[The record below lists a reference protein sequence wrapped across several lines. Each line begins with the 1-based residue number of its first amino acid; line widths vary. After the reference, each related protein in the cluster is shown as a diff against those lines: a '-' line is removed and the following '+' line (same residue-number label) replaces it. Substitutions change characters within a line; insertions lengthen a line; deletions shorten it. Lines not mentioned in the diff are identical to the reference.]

1 MDWKHRAS
9 YFFNPFLGLSA
20 IVGYSCRNRHKLHR
34 ADLNFTLPVTDLS
47 TSVRSRNEMDWT
59 HIILGPNPAAGL
71 MVILILMVIE
81 GVLSVDNAA
90 VLATMVMRL
99 PEEQRDKALKYGI
112 LGAYVFRGLCLALAA
127 WLITIWWLE
136 PLGGLYLLWL
146 AWTHFS
152 RRQSVETEGIEAVKT
167 DGNFLYRCTFGLLGP
182 FWATVAAVEVMDLA
196 FSIDNVVAAVAYV
209 KNYPMPS
216 KLVLVC
222 TGVFLGILA
231 MRFAAIGF
239 VKLMHRYPFLETCA
253 FVVIGILGTKL
264 VLSVPRHFLDESH
277 AFHGWLASYSTSLSS
292 AGDALHR
299 VLASHYFDIG
309 TSVLTVLIFIVPVVI
324 HRLKSHPAA

>member
-1 MDWKHRAS
+1 
-9 YFFNPFLGLSA
+9 
-20 IVGYSCRNRHKLHR
+20 
-34 ADLNFTLPVTDLS
+34 
-47 TSVRSRNEMDWT
+47 MDWT
-59 HIILGPNPAAGL
+59 HIILGPDPAAGL
-71 MVILILMVIE
+71 MVILILIVIE

-99 PEEQRDKALKYGI
+99 PHEQRGKALKYGI
-112 LGAYVFRGLCLALAA
+112 IGAYVFRGICLALAA

-152 RRQSVETEGIEAVKT
+152 RHQSVETEAAEVAAG
-167 DGNFLYRCTFGLLGP
+167 DGNLLYRCTIGLLGP

-209 KNYPMPS
+209 KSYPMPS

-231 MRFAAIGF
+231 MRFAATGF
-239 VKLMHRYPFLETCA
+239 VKLMHRYPFLESCA
-253 FVVIGILGTKL
+253 FVVIGVLGTKL
-264 VLSVPRHFLDESH
+264 VLSVPRHFLDETHPFH
-277 AFHGWLASYSTSLSS
+277 AWLADHSPALSS
-292 AGDALHR
+292 AGDAFHR
-299 VLASHYFDIG
+299 LLASHYFDFG
-309 TSVLTVLIFIVPVVI
+309 TSVLTLLIFIVPVVV
-324 HRLKSHPAA
+324 HRFKNQQAS